1 MAKTKSA
8 PEQQNAVQT
17 VLPGPFAAPLEWET
31 PMHERAWNECLVNL
45 EHRSAIFVSFMFTF
59 SINIIPSLP
68 ADLSNFYHSVDDTIK
83 ILILERI
90 RRCVAALRS
99 QALEYFTDFHYEK
112 FSNQTPASM
121 VVSTILC
128 RILRSADANSCS

>member
-45 EHRSAIFVSFMFTF
+45 EHR
-59 SINIIPSLP
+59 LP

-112 FSNQTPASM
+112 FSNQTPATNGLETNGQ
-121 VVSTILC
+121 VSTPTP
-128 RILRSADANSCS
+128 AQKW